1 MDVQVPTK
9 SLASLPIIDFE
20 AIANKDV
27 TEIQKLVQ
35 AGRTQGMF
43 YLNLQG
49 PRTNAVF
56 DDIPTLFKAGN
67 AFFSLPADCE
77 EKTKALRT
85 GVERG
90 YHPSKGFEYYE
101 IPRDEYAAGSW
112 ELPATLQ
119 PEQERIARTMETFH
133 GALQIVLAE
142 LCASVGITIP
152 ELSDDSTTPSD
163 TALKF
168 VYKFPI
174 HEPGKVI
181 NGAHTDFGLATLL
194 WYDEETT
201 QVPIYD
207 ENGGRTE
214 EWLTIPVVGG
224 SVLVNVADELAARSN
239 GSLHSTVHRVVAPP
253 GAKRTVITPQAGGFD
268 ARVNSVLTTEP
279 LKRVTLE
286 LRTNEGVI
294 KANIDASS
302 IGTSVWERLNGLCP
316 ESLVRITNY
325 SSPSAEAEPKKS
337 VVNGK
342 SHIDKATPEINVT
355 NLTIIAE
362 ACPDLPS
369 FNRNELDLA
378 RRLDNRLLDLRNA
391 GSGAILKLH
400 SGMCQLIVEFL
411 GSNGFHWIHSPR
423 IISHTVAGDKE
434 YFHLPYFGGDAWLAQ
449 NAQYQNQM
457 VLSTDMERVF
467 DIGPAFRAEVK
478 SRTSGR
484 HLTEFTLLGTAM
496 VLEENYYEV
505 MDLMDSMIVF
515 VLKGLQERKK
525 YRDLIEIVQNHYPT
539 AQDFRIGLDEQGKI
553 PRISFKEAKRML
565 RDELGFKTEDTDD
578 LSEEEEAALGRHFR
592 ESPYLGQTDIFTI
605 DQYPAF
611 CRPFNTHPSPDAPG
625 FTNSWDTIVRGR
637 EICSGSQRIHKYE
650 AVCKAMASRNMDPD
664 GKEWEHYVGAFKS
677 GMPPHG
683 GLGLGVNRLL
693 QGFLGLDDV
702 RETTFFPRDF
712 GYRFPFMS
720 YIYLLKVLNLRAS
733 SRGPHRPA
741 PARPSDRP
749 PPLPVLPPSTPD
761 QPVPGP

>member
-253 GAKRTVITPQAGGFD
+253 
-268 ARVNSVLTTEP
+268 
-279 LKRVTLE
+279 
-286 LRTNEGVI
+286 
-294 KANIDASS
+294 
-302 IGTSVWERLNGLCP
+302 
-316 ESLVRITNY
+316 
-325 SSPSAEAEPKKS
+325 
-337 VVNGK
+337 
-342 SHIDKATPEINVT
+342 
-355 NLTIIAE
+355 E

-553 PRISFKEAKRML
+553 PWISFKEAKRML

-702 RETTFFPRDF
+702 
-712 GYRFPFMS
+712 
-720 YIYLLKVLNLRAS
+720 
-733 SRGPHRPA
+733 
-741 PARPSDRP
+741 
-749 PPLPVLPPSTPD
+749 
-761 QPVPGP
+761 

>member
-253 GAKRTVITPQAGGFD
+253 
-268 ARVNSVLTTEP
+268 
-279 LKRVTLE
+279 
-286 LRTNEGVI
+286 
-294 KANIDASS
+294 
-302 IGTSVWERLNGLCP
+302 
-316 ESLVRITNY
+316 
-325 SSPSAEAEPKKS
+325 
-337 VVNGK
+337 
-342 SHIDKATPEINVT
+342 
-355 NLTIIAE
+355 E

-702 RETTFFPRDF
+702 RETTLFPRD
-712 GYRFPFMS
+712 
-720 YIYLLKVLNLRAS
+720 V
-733 SRGPHRPA
+733 HRTA
-741 PARPSDRP
+741 P
-749 PPLPVLPPSTPD
+749 
-761 QPVPGP
+761 

>member
-253 GAKRTVITPQAGGFD
+253 
-268 ARVNSVLTTEP
+268 
-279 LKRVTLE
+279 
-286 LRTNEGVI
+286 
-294 KANIDASS
+294 
-302 IGTSVWERLNGLCP
+302 
-316 ESLVRITNY
+316 
-325 SSPSAEAEPKKS
+325 
-337 VVNGK
+337 
-342 SHIDKATPEINVT
+342 
-355 NLTIIAE
+355 E

>member
-253 GAKRTVITPQAGGFD
+253 
-268 ARVNSVLTTEP
+268 
-279 LKRVTLE
+279 
-286 LRTNEGVI
+286 
-294 KANIDASS
+294 
-302 IGTSVWERLNGLCP
+302 
-316 ESLVRITNY
+316 
-325 SSPSAEAEPKKS
+325 
-337 VVNGK
+337 
-342 SHIDKATPEINVT
+342 
-355 NLTIIAE
+355 E

-702 RETTFFPRDF
+702 RLEPTSKLPRSPSA
-712 GYRFPFMS
+712 RP
-720 YIYLLKVLNLRAS
+720 RPPQ
-733 SRGPHRPA
+733 RPPPA
-741 PARPSDRP
+741 PARAPALHAGPASAWSCERP
-749 PPLPVLPPSTPD
+749 RGPHMAAVPGPHAPQGLLLPPSAC
-761 QPVPGP
+761 

>member
-253 GAKRTVITPQAGGFD
+253 
-268 ARVNSVLTTEP
+268 
-279 LKRVTLE
+279 
-286 LRTNEGVI
+286 
-294 KANIDASS
+294 
-302 IGTSVWERLNGLCP
+302 
-316 ESLVRITNY
+316 
-325 SSPSAEAEPKKS
+325 
-337 VVNGK
+337 
-342 SHIDKATPEINVT
+342 
-355 NLTIIAE
+355 E

-434 YFHLPYFGGDAWLAQ
+434 YFHLPYFGGNAWLAQ

-702 RETTFFPRDF
+702 RETTLFPRDF

>member
-253 GAKRTVITPQAGGFD
+253 GAKR
-268 ARVNSVLTTEP
+268 
-279 LKRVTLE
+279 RVTLE

-702 RETTFFPRDF
+702 RLEPTSKLPRSPSA
-712 GYRFPFMS
+712 RP
-720 YIYLLKVLNLRAS
+720 RPPQ
-733 SRGPHRPA
+733 RPPPA
-741 PARPSDRP
+741 PARAPALHAGPASAWSCERP
-749 PPLPVLPPSTPD
+749 RGPHMAAVPGPHAPQGLLLPPSAC
-761 QPVPGP
+761 